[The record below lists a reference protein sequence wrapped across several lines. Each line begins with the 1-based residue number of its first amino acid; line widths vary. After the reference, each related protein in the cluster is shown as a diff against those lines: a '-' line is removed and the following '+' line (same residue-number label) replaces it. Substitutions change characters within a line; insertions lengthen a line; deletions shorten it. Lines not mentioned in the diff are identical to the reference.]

1 MAKTKKV
8 EEQQEQTQTEEQ
20 KKQAQVYDTSMK
32 DLVDRQAKDILP
44 VLLPGLTYQETLNIE
59 IVKPVLRSDKVY
71 LVMYQGKQHILH
83 IEFESGK
90 NKRMGARM
98 LAYNAMLHLEH
109 NLPVISI
116 VIYLFETQMVVSPFL
131 MEGGDGIIT
140 TFHFRIIPL
149 FHLKA
154 EKYVHEHIICMYPL
168 LAAMEGANSQL
179 IKTATDEL
187 SEVYRDDPATLGDF
201 FAYMLILLE
210 RTGTMTPLEKV
221 KTREALSMYDNL
233 WDQSAII
240 QQMRA
245 ASKQEGREEGKIE
258 GETETLQKV
267 IADTVEIRFPSLL
280 DLAQQKVQTISD
292 PEKLHQLYIQILTTS
307 NEENVRA
314 LFGGKQDD

>member
-1 MAKTKKV
+1 VVKTKKV
-8 EEQQEQTQTEEQ
+8 AEQQEQTQSEEQ
-20 KKQAQVYDTSMK
+20 KKQSQVYDTSMK

-44 VLLPGLTYQETLNIE
+44 ALLPGLTYQETLNIE
-59 IVKPVLRSDKVY
+59 VVKPVLRTDKVY

-109 NLPVISI
+109 NLPMISI

-154 EKYVHEHIICMYPL
+154 EKYVNEHIVCMYPL
-168 LAAMEGANSQL
+168 LAAMEGANSQF
-179 IKTATDEL
+179 IKRATDEL
-187 SEVYRDDPATLGDF
+187 SEVYHDDPATLGDF

-210 RTGTMTPLEKV
+210 RTGTMTQLEKA

-245 ASKQEGREEGKIE
+245 ASKEEGKVE

-267 IADTVEIRFPSLL
+267 IADTVEVRFPSLL
-280 DLAQQKVQTISD
+280 DLAQQKVRTISD
-292 PEKLHQLYIQILTTS
+292 PEKLHQLYMQILTAP
-307 NEENVRA
+307 NEENARA